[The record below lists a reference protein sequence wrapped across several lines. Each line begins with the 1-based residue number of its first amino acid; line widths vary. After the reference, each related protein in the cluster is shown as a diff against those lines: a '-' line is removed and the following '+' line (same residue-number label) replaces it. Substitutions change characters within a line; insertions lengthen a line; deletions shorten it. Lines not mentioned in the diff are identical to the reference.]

1 MTDAIENRGAGQA
14 VVPGPRP
21 GPVRDAADTR
31 TDGALGE
38 ALSALDALDD
48 RPVTTHVPAFE
59 AAHDALVAELAR
71 TED

>member
-1 MTDAIENRGAGQA
+1 MTDAIENRGAGPT

-21 GPVRDAADTR
+21 GPVRDAAAALA
-31 TDGALGE
+31 DGALGE
-38 ALSALDALDD
+38 TLSALDALDD
-48 RPVTTHVPAFE
+48 RPVTAHVAAFE